1 MAGRDV
7 RLRFHC
13 PSTVLCR
20 SSVSVDPFHC
30 NALICPRMFMNRTK
44 LGHDVNGIMHPLLFS
59 NLYKLLPDQTD
70 HKMNENATVH
80 EVR

>member
-1 MAGRDV
+1 
-7 RLRFHC
+7 
-13 PSTVLCR
+13 
-20 SSVSVDPFHC
+20 
-30 NALICPRMFMNRTK
+30 MFMNRTK